1 MPIYIYQNPETK
13 EEVEIIQSMNE
24 DHVYFDKSGLE
35 WKRVFTSSQLSTNG
49 SIDPWSSNQFVEKTR
64 NQKGTYGD
72 LLDQSAELSQ
82 KRADQNGGLDPIK
95 QKAYDNYAK
104 KRNGARHPQEIRE
117 KKSKIQKKNISI
129 EY

>member
-1 MPIYIYQNPETK
+1 MPIYIYQNPKTK
-13 EEVEIIQSMNE
+13 EEIEIIQSMNE
-24 DHVYFDKSGLE
+24 DHVYFDESGLE

-64 NQKGTYGD
+64 SQKGTYGD

-82 KRADQNGGLDPIK
+82 KRADQNGGFDPIK

-104 KRNGARHPQEIRE
+104 KRGGARHPQEIKE
-117 KKSKIQKKNISI
+117 KKSKISNKNFNI
-129 EY
+129 EF